1 MQNLRLRAFEMA
13 SIIQAQGYPAG
24 KCWCL
29 DSLVSACSG
38 KSFLE
43 SYVDLMKGRLGIKF
57 GWRSQS
63 YYITVTELYHF

>member
-1 MQNLRLRAFEMA
+1 MA

-43 SYVDLMKGRLGIKF
+43 SRVDLMKGRLGI
-57 GWRSQS
+57 WMAWSAL
-63 YYITVTELYHF
+63 LYHGHRVISFSNRDRSSQCMC